1 MCGLLLQVSGVQ
13 RLIILPIRASIATAT
28 AVVVF
33 RTSDSMASMT
43 VSAIAVLALF
53 GAVANARVIPPGQG
67 MRARLSDKSILFF
80 SARHDRPYAPDL
92 SLSLSLTHT
101 HTTRKE
107 EKKNSQLSR
116 PFFACPIQT
125 GSCVGNCYAPF
136 DGNDVFCQCKDL
148 KLFFI
153 FLCQTECRLSWLY
166 GLFPKRNDFSPRACD
181 RTGNLACVSFPD
193 VVALVH
199 LVLAILSQTLQFPN
213 RDFCV
218 LLCSHGEYS
227 NPSAA
232 LISSPTVTTLLLELP
247 TSSSPSWLTQT
258 RQTLHDMSRCSTPS
272 ASR

>member
-101 HTTRKE
+101 HTQHAKKRK
-107 EKKNSQLSR
+107 K
-116 PFFACPIQT
+116 T
-125 GSCVGNCYAPF
+125 HNCLGRSSLVPSKQEAASETATLP
-136 DGNDVFCQCKDL
+136 L
-148 KLFFI
+148 
-153 FLCQTECRLSWLY
+153 TEM
-166 GLFPKRNDFSPRACD
+166 
-181 RTGNLACVSFPD
+181 
-193 VVALVH
+193 
-199 LVLAILSQTLQFPN
+199 
-213 RDFCV
+213 
-218 LLCSHGEYS
+218 
-227 NPSAA
+227 
-232 LISSPTVTTLLLELP
+232 
-247 TSSSPSWLTQT
+247 TSS
-258 RQTLHDMSRCSTPS
+258 
-272 ASR
+272 ASVRI